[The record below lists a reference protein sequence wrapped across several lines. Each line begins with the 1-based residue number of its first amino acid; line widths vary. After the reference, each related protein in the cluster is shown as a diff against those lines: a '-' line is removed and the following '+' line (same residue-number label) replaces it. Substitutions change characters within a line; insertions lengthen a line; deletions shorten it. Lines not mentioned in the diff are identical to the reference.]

1 MAVVST
7 YTKTG
12 SDKFFQKIVSG
23 AAGLTDSV
31 ELTDLE
37 GGLTHCFLGVK
48 MFDVSGDPV
57 VATAGTF
64 TVSVRTI
71 NTGQWEAPPDPTID
85 ATAPDT
91 IGFAGNVDGVKVTVA
106 ALATVT
112 TWRVVLT
119 CNRR

>member
-1 MAVVST
+1 MAVITTST
-7 YTKTG
+7 KAG
-12 SDKFFQKIVSG
+12 SDKFFQRVTSG

-31 ELTDLE
+31 ELTGLE

-64 TVSVRTI
+64 TVKVRTV
-71 NTGQWEAPPDPTID
+71 NTGQWEDPPVKTID
-85 ATAPDT
+85 ATAPET
-91 IGFAGNVDGVKVTVA
+91 ISFAGNIDGVKVTVA

-112 TWRVVLT
+112 TWRAVLT